1 MGSILKGLKVEIMLE
16 QVNQPV
22 DVACK
27 FTGNN
32 LIPLKF
38 LWQGRE
44 YFIKK
49 INLTY
54 SSWEG
59 RVKFYYFAVSDSTN
73 YFKLQFNT
81 DNLKWTLLESY
92 VD

>member
-1 MGSILKGLKVEIMLE
+1 MLE
-16 QVNQPV
+16 QINQPV
-22 DVACK
+22 EVVTIFKQNQA
-27 FTGNN
+27 
-32 LIPLKF
+32 IPWKF
-38 LWQGRE
+38 LWQGKE

-59 RVKFYYFAVSDSTN
+59 RVKLYYFAVSDSTN

>member
-1 MGSILKGLKVEIMLE
+1 MLE
-16 QVNQPV
+16 EINEDV
-22 DVACK
+22 DVITIFKKNQA
-27 FTGNN
+27 
-32 LIPLKF
+32 IPWKF

-44 YFIKK
+44 YLIQK

-54 SSWEG
+54 SSWQG
-59 RVKFYYFAVSDSTN
+59 RNKVYYFAVSDNTN

-81 DNLKWTLLESY
+81 ENLKWTLLESY